1 MNNPIVPTIEHSTNG
16 LVVTSETIAY
26 GVEGQH
32 KNVLQLIRTYREDLN
47 EFGTLESETR
57 PFNGMDGKVQYR
69 EVFLLN
75 EPQATL
81 LMTYMRNMNRI
92 REFKK
97 ALVKAFYEMAQ
108 RLSQPNEL
116 DEAKIV
122 LRALELQ
129 DTKIKALSSKLE
141 AIQPKADYV
150 DTFVADED
158 LITFRTLA
166 SDLEVGERDLRDAL
180 IYSGW
185 IYSQTKS
192 RWSNSKEKLIP
203 VTRYSAMADKKQYFQ
218 AVLNHDI
225 PRFGGEVMHTLKVT
239 APGASA
245 IARLLIRL
253 ASQYG
258 SFEQSILPLETR
270 YNEKKAS

>member
-1 MNNPIVPTIEHSTNG
+1 MNNPIVPTIEHNG
-16 LVVTSETIAY
+16 RVLVVTSETIAQGA
-26 GVEGQH
+26 GVQH
-32 KNVLQLIRTYREDLN
+32 KNVLEMIAKHSDQIKR
-47 EFGTLESETR
+47 FGPIAFETR
-57 PFNGMDGKVQYR
+57 PLPGGGNPIRVA
-69 EVFLLN
+69 LLS
-75 EPQATL
+75 EQQSTL
-81 LMTYMRNMNRI
+81 VMSFMRNTDKVI
-92 REFKK
+92 EFKVS
-97 ALVKAFYEMAQ
+97 LVDAFFKMAE
-108 RLSQPNEL
+108 RINNAMPLTE
-116 DEAKIV
+116 DEIV
-122 LRALELQ
+122 HRALEIQTNKVL
-129 DTKIKALSSKLE
+129 ALSSKLE

-218 AVLNHDI
+218 AVLNHDV

-253 ASQYG
+253 ANQYG
-258 SFEQSILPLETR
+258 SFEESIIPLETR

>member
-1 MNNPIVPTIEHSTNG
+1 MNTSIVPTIEHSTNG
-16 LVVTSETIAY
+16 LVVTSETIAQGA
-26 GVEGQH
+26 GVQH
-32 KNVLQLIRTYREDLN
+32 KNVLEMIAKHEARIKR
-47 EFGTLESETR
+47 FGTLAFETR
-57 PFNGMDGKVQYR
+57 KSGGAPTRVA
-69 EVFLLN
+69 LLN
-75 EPQATL
+75 EQQSTL
-81 LMTYMRNMNRI
+81 IMSFMRNTEQVMD
-92 REFKK
+92 FKE
-97 ALVKAFYEMAQ
+97 ALVDGFFKMAEQ
-108 RLSQPNEL
+108 LNNQPALTNEQ
-116 DEAKIV
+116 IV
-122 LRALELQ
+122 AQALQITTAQVL
-129 DTKIKALSSKLE
+129 ALSSKLE

-192 RWSNSKEKLIP
+192 RWSNTKEKLIP

-218 AVLNHDI
+218 AVLNHDV

-253 ASQYG
+253 ANQYG

>member
-16 LVVTSETIAY
+16 LVVTSETIAQGA
-26 GVEGQH
+26 GVEH
-32 KNVLQLIRTYREDLN
+32 RAVLQMITKHEARVER
-47 EFGTLESETR
+47 FGQLAFEMR
-57 PFNGMDGKVQYR
+57 PGYNNSTVR
-69 EVFLLN
+69 VALLN
-75 EPQATL
+75 EQQSTL
-81 LMTYMRNMNRI
+81 IMSFMRNTEQVMD
-92 REFKK
+92 FKE
-97 ALVKAFYEMAQ
+97 ALVDGFFKMAEQ
-108 RLSQPNEL
+108 LNNQPALTE
-116 DEAKIV
+116 DEIV
-122 LRALELQ
+122 HRALEIQTNKVL
-129 DTKIKALSSKLE
+129 ALSSKLE

-253 ASQYG
+253 ANQYG
-258 SFEQSILPLETR
+258 SFEESILPLETR